1 MIISR
6 AIHVAAN
13 GIISSFCI
21 DEEYSIVYMYH
32 THFIHSSVDGHLAC
46 SCILAIVESAAV
58 KIGVHVSFQIRV
70 FSRYILRS
78 GVAAS
83 RVCACAQ
90 SCLTL
95 CTPWTVCSLP
105 GSSAHGEFFRQEYWS
120 GVPFPTPGDLFDSG
134 VEPMSLASPALAGG
148 FFTTSATWEAL
159 LDHMVIIFSF
169 LWSPHTVLHMAVPIY
184 IPTISEGE
192 VPFLP
197 HPLQHL
203 LRIFVDFSVTAIL
216 TGVR

>member
-1 MIISR
+1 MILVFVWLTSLSMIISR

-32 THFIHSSVDGHLAC
+32 TFFIHSSVDGHLAC
-46 SCILAIVESAAV
+46 SCILAIIDSEAM

-83 RVCACAQ
+83 CVCACAQ

-95 CTPWTVCSLP
+95 CTPWTVACQASLP
-105 GSSAHGEFFRQEYWS
+105 MGFFKQEYWS
-120 GVPFPTPGDLFDSG
+120 GVPFPTAGDLFDSG

-159 LDHMVIIFSF
+159 LFFHQTS
-169 LWSPHTVLHMAVPIY
+169 LS
-184 IPTISEGE
+184 
-192 VPFLP
+192 
-197 HPLQHL
+197 
-203 LRIFVDFSVTAIL
+203 AIADNTL
-216 TGVR
+216 DDR